1 MKGWATGREWAL
13 GFGLGCLLVSGV
25 GTAPML
31 AQSAPPPGAARSAR
45 VSDAALRGPGAS
57 YAPTQNL
64 RRSLTPPA
72 AAPGALQVYFID
84 VEGGQSTLFVTP
96 EGHSLLVDTGWDDH
110 DGRDAARIVAAMGM
124 AHITK
129 LDAVLITHYHLDH
142 VGGAVALAKRVP
154 IGMFLDH
161 GVNRENA
168 GQATEDARHAYEALV
183 ATGKYGHHVM
193 HVGDKLPVPGL
204 DATIVSADGNV
215 LQQPLPG
222 AGAQNPYCADAGQ
235 KVPDATENARSLGF
249 VLTWGKARV
258 LDLGDLTK
266 DKEKELMCPENKL
279 GRIDLQVV
287 SHHGWYQSSSAALVD
302 AIGPRVAVMDNGAK
316 KGGSTPVLEAFA
328 SDPNKPQLWQLHYS
342 EEGGA
347 AHNTEAARIANLS
360 DAFVGATS
368 GPLSEEEKAGEHD
381 AGYLLRATVARDGAM
396 AVWNERTGAV
406 ATIGAR

>member
-1 MKGWATGREWAL
+1 MWDGRAWPIVGMGVGMKVLVRNMAL
-13 GFGLGCLLVSGV
+13 GLGCLLVPGV
-25 GTAPML
+25 AMAPL
-31 AQSAPPPGAARSAR
+31 FAQSAPANSH
-45 VSDAALRGPGAS
+45 ALMHTPMPS
-57 YAPTQNL
+57 FK
-64 RRSLTPPA
+64 PPA
-72 AAPGALQVYFID
+72 ASPGDLRVYFID

-129 LDAVLITHYHLDH
+129 LDAVLITHYHIDH

-168 GQATEDARHAYEALV
+168 GQETEDARHGYEALL

-204 DATIVSADGNV
+204 DAIIVSADGKV

-316 KGGSTPVLEAFA
+316 KGGSTPVLETFA

-347 AHNTEAARIANLS
+347 AHNVAAARIANLT
-360 DAFVGATS
+360 DAPVGGDRSAP
-368 GPLSEEEKAGEHD
+368 GGKPGEDD
-381 AGYLLRATVARDGAM
+381 AGYLLRATVARDGAIS
-396 AVWNERTGAV
+396 VWNARTGAV
-406 ATIGAR
+406 AKVGAR